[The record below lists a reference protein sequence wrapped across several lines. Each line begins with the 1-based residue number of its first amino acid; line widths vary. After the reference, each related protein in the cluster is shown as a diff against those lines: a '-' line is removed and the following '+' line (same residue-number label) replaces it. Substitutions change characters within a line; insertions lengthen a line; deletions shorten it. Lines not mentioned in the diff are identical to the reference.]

1 VDEMVEE
8 IITLTQIFVEK
19 LVMASKGD
27 DDEHDEKDFA
37 SSRYESNLS
46 S

>member
-1 VDEMVEE
+1 MVGK
-8 IITLTQIFVEK
+8 IITLAQVFVEK
-19 LVMASKGD
+19 LVLASKGD
-27 DDEHDEKDFA
+27 DNEHDEKDFA

>member
-1 VDEMVEE
+1 MVEE

>member
-1 VDEMVEE
+1 VDEMVGE
-8 IITLTQIFVEK
+8 IITLAQVFVEK
-19 LVMASKGD
+19 LVLASKGD
-27 DDEHDEKDFA
+27 DNSHDEKDFA